1 MQGSKIN
8 GNSSQCWGIN
18 YMDSTGYWT
27 LSLVHIPDIPGMFW
41 MTKRATSQHPISGVV
56 TIEAS
61 SLCSLLPSW
70 SVDTHPRIFQRRQ
83 VSLVLV
89 GEGAGFGATN
99 WVAHSCPTICAMING
114 LIYVYFYLLSFT
126 YDLKS
131 GDPEIVSLD
140 MVQLL
145 GSMSSNLM
153 GASQNLLVVASAI
166 EDLEENLSTLRLQYN
181 KNIFATNGHA
191 YLIS

>member
-27 LSLVHIPDIPGMFW
+27 LSLVHIPNRHPRYVLDDQKSHV
-41 MTKRATSQHPISGVV
+41 TTSHLGCGDHRGIITVLFASIMIGGYAPTHLSA
-56 TIEAS
+56 EAS
-61 SLCSLLPSW
+61 QPGSGGGGSW
-70 SVDTHPRIFQRRQ
+70 IWSYK
-83 VSLVLV
+83 L
-89 GEGAGFGATN
+89 
-99 WVAHSCPTICAMING
+99 SCPTTCAMING
-114 LIYVYFYLLSFT
+114 LIYVYFYLLSFM